1 MHVIYWTDPVSGNL
15 CVTSPVY
22 ASRPDG
28 MTEEAFCDSER
39 LRVVPAGVSYRVGDH
54 TQCPADRTFRD
65 AWTDEGTA
73 IIVDMTRARAI
84 HLAEIRKARNL
95 ELAKEDILM
104 LRAIEAGDSSAQSEV
119 AARKQLLRDIPATFD
134 LATDVP
140 DELKTKWPA
149 ELPARE

>member
-1 MHVIYWTDPVSGNL
+1 
-15 CVTSPVY
+15 
-22 ASRPDG
+22 
-28 MTEEAFCDSER
+28 
-39 LRVVPAGVSYRVGDH
+39 
-54 TQCPADRTFRD
+54 
-65 AWTDEGTA
+65 
-73 IIVDMTRARAI
+73 
-84 HLAEIRKARNL
+84 
-95 ELAKEDILM
+95 LAKEDILM